1 MVPKYLPIAKAYITH
16 DRRVLK
22 VTIRPLKFKK
32 AKIFNVRLTD
42 EIDSPWPRVCICIIN
57 EYLHKSTFVY
67 LPTFIYLRL
76 STYVYLPTSIYL
88 RLPTY
93 INIPTYLYQH
103 TYLCLP
109 TNVCQT
115 TIIYLPTS
123 SYLPA

>member
-57 EYLHKSTFVY
+57 EYLHMSTFVY

-88 RLPTY
+88 RLSTYVYLPTSTYLTAY
-93 INIPTYLYQH
+93 INIPNCLYQH
-103 TYLCLP
+103 T
-109 TNVCQT
+109 
-115 TIIYLPTS
+115 
-123 SYLPA
+123 